1 MKLNFSDWDVQNI
14 VELNDGFFGGTAQL
28 LKNGRHVADFD
39 KASNVNWL
47 TPQLEILYQKQLE
60 RDAFYAL
67 GEPSPDGFE
76 GGYMYIAWL
85 IRTRILE
92 GHLKKLAQE
101 TNKLGIHVEFNE
113 YARIINE
120 TFIIDD
126 IKYPLTKNIDEAD
139 YFEMVLA
146 ILNKYGYDSDGM
158 SYCYL
163 WVLGDEG
170 RSVNYIDVF

>member
-14 VELNDGFFGGTAQL
+14 VELNDGFFGGTAQI

-47 TPQLEILYQKQLE
+47 NPQLEILYQKQLE
-60 RDAFYAL
+60 RDAFYAF
-67 GEPSPDGFE
+67 GEPTPDGFE

-92 GHLKKLAQE
+92 GHLKRLKKQN
-101 TNKLGIHVEFNE
+101 NKLSIHVEFNE
-113 YARIINE
+113 YDHIINH
-120 TFIIDD
+120 TFTFKDRVL
-126 IKYPLTKNIDEAD
+126 PRVKNKDED
-139 YFEMVLA
+139 SYLELLRDT
-146 ILNKYGYDSDGM
+146 IGELGYDLEGM

-163 WVLGDEG
+163 WVLDDEG
-170 RSVNYIDVF
+170 RAINYIGVY

>member
-14 VELNDGFFGGTAQL
+14 VELNDGFFGGTAQI

-39 KASNVNWL
+39 EASNVNWL
-47 TPQLEILYQKQLE
+47 TPQLEIMYQKQLE
-60 RDAFYAL
+60 RDAIYAK

-92 GHLKKLAQE
+92 GYLKKLAQE
-101 TNKLGIHVEFNE
+101 TNKLGIHVEFSDYE
-113 YARIINE
+113 TVINK

-126 IKYPLTKNIDEAD
+126 IKYPLTKNIDEAE

-146 ILNKYGYDSDGM
+146 LLNKYGYDADVSG
-158 SYCYL
+158 YCYI
-163 WVLGDEG
+163 WVLDAEG
-170 RSVNYIDVF
+170 RSVNYIDEF